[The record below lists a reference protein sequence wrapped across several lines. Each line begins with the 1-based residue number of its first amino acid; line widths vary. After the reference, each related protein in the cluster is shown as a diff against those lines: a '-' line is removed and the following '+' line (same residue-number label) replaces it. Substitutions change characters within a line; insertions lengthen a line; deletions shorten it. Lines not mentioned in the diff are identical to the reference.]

1 MHEYLGH
8 LTEEYRA
15 GRVGRRTFIRWA
27 ATFGLS
33 APAISAV
40 LAACAPTAPASPPSS
55 TAAPSTVAPAANP
68 TAAVS
73 ATLAPTSGPAAAA
86 AAATPQP
93 RRGGTIRVTG
103 SPTVEINP
111 HKLTSNGGIITV
123 FPSLNFLTRIGAD
136 GTPQPEL
143 ATSWTP
149 SADIKTWTFTLR
161 QGVKFHD
168 GSDFTADDVVAT
180 YRRLTDKSTGS
191 TAADTLNFLPMDGI
205 EKIDPSTVAFH
216 LSRPQAD
223 FPYFTYIYQAG
234 ILPAT
239 WSGDWATSP
248 IGTGPFKMTNYTAGE
263 GSSYVRNDSYWES
276 GLPYLDGIDIKIW
289 QDSSGEL
296 TALQSGASDLMSLTP
311 YDALD
316 DIRKNPNLQVLSS
329 RSASY
334 DAMHMRVDTA
344 PFDNPKVRQAL
355 ALALNRQDVLN
366 IVLGVD
372 GGELASDQPVAPI
385 LRDHVEIPIKSQD
398 LTMAKQL
405 LADAGH
411 PNGFEFDL
419 PTHTGAEWL
428 KNWALTLQQAFAPL
442 GVKANLVI
450 ETSQVYY
457 GHWTTVTTGVTEW
470 ASRSTA
476 SEILN
481 AAYRTGVNW
490 NSAHWSNPS
499 FDSTLDQLDATVDLE
514 KRKELM
520 LTLEKALS
528 DEVPAII
535 TYARSSPRG
544 MSKRVQGISQ
554 DPNRY
559 LDLRSAYLTD

>member
-8 LTEEYRA
+8 LTDEYRS

-27 ATFGLS
+27 ATLGLS
-33 APAISAV
+33 APAIGAI
-40 LAACAPTAPASPPSS
+40 LASCAP
-55 TAAPSTVAPAANP
+55 APAAPNP
-68 TAAVS
+68 TAAAP
-73 ATLAPTSGPAAAA
+73 ATPAASTA
-86 AAATPQP
+86 QP
-93 RRGGTIRVTG
+93 KRGGTIRVTG
-103 SPTVEINP
+103 SPAVEINP
-111 HKLTSNGGIITV
+111 HKLTSNGGIITT
-123 FPSLNFLTRIGAD
+123 FPCLNFLARVSAD
-136 GTPQPEL
+136 GVPQPEL

-149 SADIKTWTFTLR
+149 SADTKTWTFKLR
-161 QGVKFHD
+161 QGVNFHD
-168 GSDFTADDVVAT
+168 GRPFGADDVVAT
-180 YRRLTDKSTGS
+180 YRRLADKTTGS
-191 TAADTLNFLPMDGI
+191 TAASTLNFLPPDGI
-205 EKIDPSTVAFH
+205 EKIDDSTVAFH
-216 LSRPQAD
+216 LTRAQAD
-223 FPYFTYIYQAG
+223 FPYYTYIYQAG
-234 ILPAT
+234 ILPAN

-248 IGTGPFKMTNYTAGE
+248 IGTGPFKMTSYTAGQ
-263 GSSYVRNDSYWES
+263 GSSYVRNEAYWES
-276 GLPYLDGIDIKIW
+276 GLPYLDGIDLKIW
-289 QDSSGEL
+289 QDPSGEL
-296 TALQSGASDLMSLTP
+296 TALQSGGSDMMALTP

-334 DAMHMRVDTA
+334 DAMHMRVDTP

-366 IVLGVD
+366 IVLGPD
-372 GGELASDQPVAPI
+372 GGDLASDQPVAPI
-385 LRDHVEIPIKSQD
+385 LRDHVDVAMKTQD
-398 LTMAKQL
+398 IAKAKQL
-405 LADAGH
+405 LAEAGH

-442 GVKANLVI
+442 GVKANLVV

-457 GHWTTVTTGVTEW
+457 THWTTVTTGVTEW

-490 NSAHWSNPS
+490 NSAHWSNPT
-499 FDSTLDQLDATVDLE
+499 FDSALDQLDATVDLT

-544 MSKRVQGISQ
+544 LSKRVQGMSQ

-559 LDLRSAYLTD
+559 LDLRSVYLAA

>member
-8 LTEEYRA
+8 LTDEYRS

-27 ATFGLS
+27 ATLGLS

-40 LAACAPTAPASPPSS
+40 LASCAP
-55 TAAPSTVAPAANP
+55 APSASSPTSAPAA
-68 TAAVS
+68 TSAATQ
-73 ATLAPTSGPAAAA
+73 APAA
-86 AAATPQP
+86 TQQP
-93 RRGGTIRVTG
+93 VKGGTIRVTG
-103 SPTVEINP
+103 SPAVEINP
-111 HKLTSNGGIITV
+111 HKLTSNGGIITT
-123 FPSLNFLTRIGAD
+123 FPCLNFLARVNGD
-136 GTPQPEL
+136 GVPQPEL

-149 SADIKTWTFTLR
+149 SADVKTWTFKLR

-168 GSDFTADDVVAT
+168 GSAFGADAVVAT
-180 YRRLTDKSTGS
+180 YRRLADKSTGS
-191 TAADTLNFLPMDGI
+191 TAASTLNFLPPDGI
-205 EKIDPSTVAFH
+205 EKIDDSTVAFH
-216 LSRPQAD
+216 LSRAQAD
-223 FPYFTYIYQAG
+223 FPYYTYIYQAG
-234 ILPAT
+234 ILPAN

-248 IGTGPFKMTNYTAGE
+248 IGTGPFKMTSYTSGQ
-263 GSSYVRNDSYWES
+263 GSTYVRNEAYWES
-276 GLPYLDGIDIKIW
+276 GLPYLDGIEIKIW
-289 QDSSGEL
+289 QDPSGEL
-296 TALQSGASDLMSLTP
+296 TALQSGASDMMALTP

-355 ALALNRQDVLN
+355 ALSLNRQDVLN
-366 IVLGVD
+366 IVLGPD
-372 GGELASDQPVAPI
+372 GGDLASDQPVAPV
-385 LRDHVEIPIKSQD
+385 LRDHVDVPMKSQD
-398 LTMAKQL
+398 IAMAKQL
-405 LADAGH
+405 LSEAGH

-419 PTHTGAEWL
+419 PTHSGAEWL

-442 GVKANLVI
+442 GVKANLVV

-457 GHWTTVTTGVTEW
+457 THWTTVTTGVTEW

-481 AAYRTGVNW
+481 SAYRTGANW
-490 NSAHWSNPS
+490 NSAHWSSPA
-499 FDSTLDQLDATVDLE
+499 FDTALDQLDATVDLS

-544 MSKRVQGISQ
+544 LSKRVQGMSQ

-559 LDLRSAYLTD
+559 LDLRSVYLTS

>member
-8 LTEEYRA
+8 LADEYRS

-27 ATFGLS
+27 ATLGLS

-40 LAACAPTAPASPPSS
+40 LASCAPAPAATSPTTTAPA
-55 TAAPSTVAPAANP
+55 AVAPTTALATPAAQTQP
-68 TAAVS
+68 TAQA
-73 ATLAPTSGPAAAA
+73 
-86 AAATPQP
+86 QP
-93 RRGGTIRVTG
+93 VRGGTIRVTG
-103 SPTVEINP
+103 SPAVEINP
-111 HKLTSNGGIITV
+111 HKLTSNGGIITT
-123 FPSLNFLTRIGAD
+123 FPCLNFLARVSAD
-136 GTPQPEL
+136 GVPQPEL

-149 SADIKTWTFTLR
+149 SADTKTWTFQLR

-168 GSDFTADDVVAT
+168 GSAFNADAVVAT
-180 YRRLTDKSTGS
+180 YRRLADKSTGS
-191 TAADTLNFLPMDGI
+191 TAASTLNFLPPDGI
-205 EKIDPSTVAFH
+205 EKVDDYTVVFH
-216 LSRPQAD
+216 LSRAQAD
-223 FPYFTYIYQAG
+223 FPYYTYIYQAG
-234 ILPAT
+234 ILPAN

-248 IGTGPFKMTNYTAGE
+248 IGTGPFKMTGYNAGQ
-263 GSSYVRNDSYWES
+263 GSTYVRNESYWET

-289 QDSSGEL
+289 QDPSGEL
-296 TALQSGASDLMSLTP
+296 TALQSGASDMMALTP

-316 DIRKNPNLQVLSS
+316 DIRKNPNLQVQSS

-334 DAMHMRVDTA
+334 DAMHMRVDIA

-366 IVLGVD
+366 IVLGQD
-372 GGELASDQPVAPI
+372 GGDLANDQPVAPI
-385 LRDHVEIPIKSQD
+385 LRDHVDVGMKSQD
-398 LTMAKQL
+398 INQAKQL
-405 LADAGH
+405 LAEAGH

-419 PTHTGAEWL
+419 PTHNGAEWL

-442 GVKANLVI
+442 GVKANLVV

-457 GHWTTVTTGVTEW
+457 THWTTVTTGVTEW

-481 AAYRTGVNW
+481 SAYRTGVNW
-490 NSAHWSNPS
+490 NSAHWSNTA
-499 FDSTLDQLDATVDLE
+499 FDSALDQLDATVDLN

-544 MSKRVQGISQ
+544 LSKRVQGMSQ

-559 LDLRSAYLTD
+559 LDLRGVYLSA

>member
-8 LTEEYRA
+8 LAEEYRS

-27 ATFGLS
+27 ATLGLS
-33 APAISAV
+33 APAISTI
-40 LAACAPTAPASPPSS
+40 LAACTPAPSPAAAPTAA
-55 TAAPSTVAPAANP
+55 APAAAP
-68 TAAVS
+68 TSASAAPTTAAV
-73 ATLAPTSGPAAAA
+73 AAA
-86 AAATPQP
+86 AAATAQP
-93 RRGGTIRVTG
+93 VRGGTIRVTG
-103 SPTVEINP
+103 SPAVEINP
-111 HKLTSNGGIITV
+111 HKLTSNGGIITT
-123 FPSLNFLTRIGAD
+123 FPCLNFLARVSGD

-149 SADIKTWTFTLR
+149 SADTKTWTFKLR

-168 GSDFTADDVVAT
+168 GSTFSADDVVAT
-180 YRRLTDKSTGS
+180 YKRLADKSTGS
-191 TAADTLNFLPMDGI
+191 TAASTLNFLPPDGI
-205 EKIDPSTVAFH
+205 EKVDDYTVAFH
-216 LSRPQAD
+216 LSRAQAD
-223 FPYFTYIYQAG
+223 FPYYTYIYQAG
-234 ILPAT
+234 ILPAN
-239 WSGDWATSP
+239 WSGDWASSP
-248 IGTGPFKMTNYTAGE
+248 IGTGPFKMNSYTAGQ
-263 GSSYVRNDSYWES
+263 GSTYVRNESYWEN

-289 QDSSGEL
+289 QDPSGEL
-296 TALQSGASDLMSLTP
+296 TALQSGGSDMMALTP

-334 DAMHMRVDTA
+334 DAMHMRVDTP

-355 ALALNRQDVLN
+355 ALAINRQDVLN
-366 IVLGVD
+366 IVLGPD
-372 GGELASDQPVAPI
+372 GGDLASDQPVAPI
-385 LRDHVEIPIKSQD
+385 LRDHVDVAMKAQD
-398 LTMAKQL
+398 LAMAKQL
-405 LADAGH
+405 LAEAGH

-419 PTHTGAEWL
+419 PTHSGAEWL

-442 GVKANLVI
+442 GVKANLVV

-457 GHWTTVTTGVTEW
+457 THWTTVTTGVTEW

-481 AAYRTGVNW
+481 SAYRTGVNW
-490 NSAHWSNPS
+490 NSAHWSNPA
-499 FDSTLDQLDATVDLE
+499 FDTALDQLDATVDVN

-544 MSKRVQGISQ
+544 LSKRVQGMTQ

-559 LDLRSAYLTD
+559 LDLRSVYLTT

>member
-8 LTEEYRA
+8 LTDDYRS

-27 ATFGLS
+27 ATLGLS

-40 LAACAPTAPASPPSS
+40 LASCAPAPSAASPTSAPAP
-55 TAAPSTVAPAANP
+55 
-68 TAAVS
+68 
-73 ATLAPTSGPAAAA
+73 PAAATQA
-86 AAATPQP
+86 PAPAGTAQP
-93 RRGGTIRVTG
+93 VKGGTMRVTG
-103 SPTVEINP
+103 SPAVEINP
-111 HKLTSNGGIITV
+111 HKLTSNGGIITT
-123 FPSLNFLTRIGAD
+123 FPCLNFLARVSAD
-136 GTPQPEL
+136 GVPQPEL

-149 SADIKTWTFTLR
+149 SADVKTWTFKLR

-168 GSDFTADDVVAT
+168 GSPFGADDVVAT
-180 YRRLTDKSTGS
+180 YKRLADKSTGS
-191 TAADTLNFLPMDGI
+191 TAASTLNFLPPDGI
-205 EKIDPSTVAFH
+205 EKIDDSTVAFH
-216 LSRPQAD
+216 LSRAQAD
-223 FPYFTYIYQAG
+223 FPYYTYIYQAG
-234 ILPAT
+234 ILPAN

-248 IGTGPFKMTNYTAGE
+248 IGTGPFKMTSYTSGQ
-263 GSSYVRNDSYWES
+263 GSTYVRNEAYWEN

-289 QDSSGEL
+289 QDPSGEL
-296 TALQSGASDLMSLTP
+296 TALQSGASDMMALTP

-355 ALALNRQDVLN
+355 ALSLNRQDVLN
-366 IVLGVD
+366 IVLGPD
-372 GGELASDQPVAPI
+372 GGDLASDQPVAPV
-385 LRDHVEIPIKSQD
+385 LRDHVDVAMKNQD
-398 LTMAKQL
+398 IAMAKQL
-405 LADAGH
+405 LSEAGH

-419 PTHTGAEWL
+419 PTHSGAEWL

-442 GVKANLVI
+442 GVKANLVV

-457 GHWTTVTTGVTEW
+457 THWTTVTTGVTEW

-481 AAYRTGVNW
+481 SAYRTGVNW
-490 NSAHWSNPS
+490 NSAHWSNPA
-499 FDSTLDQLDATVDLE
+499 FDTALDQLDATVDLS

-544 MSKRVQGISQ
+544 LSKRVQGMSQ

-559 LDLRSAYLTD
+559 LDLRSVYLTS

>member
-8 LTEEYRA
+8 LTDEYRS

-27 ATFGLS
+27 ATLGLS

-40 LAACAPTAPASPPSS
+40 LASCAPAPAAQSPTAAAQPTAPAQA
-55 TAAPSTVAPAANP
+55 AAPPTSQAPA
-68 TAAVS
+68 
-73 ATLAPTSGPAAAA
+73 
-86 AAATPQP
+86 QP
-93 RRGGTIRVTG
+93 VRGGTIRVTG
-103 SPTVEINP
+103 SPAVEINP
-111 HKLTSNGGIITV
+111 HKLTSNGGIITT
-123 FPSLNFLTRIGAD
+123 FPCLNFLARVSGD
-136 GTPQPEL
+136 GVPQPEL
-143 ATSWTP
+143 ATEWTP
-149 SADIKTWTFTLR
+149 SSDTKTWTFKLR

-168 GSDFTADDVVAT
+168 GTTFNADAVVAT
-180 YRRLTDKSTGS
+180 YRRLADKSTGS
-191 TAADTLNFLPMDGI
+191 TAASTLNFLPPDGI
-205 EKIDPSTVAFH
+205 EKIDDYTVAFH
-216 LSRPQAD
+216 LSRAQAD
-223 FPYFTYIYQAG
+223 FPYYTYIYQAG
-234 ILPAT
+234 ILPAN

-248 IGTGPFKMTNYTAGE
+248 IGTGPFKMTGYTSGQ
-263 GSSYVRNDSYWES
+263 GSTYVRNEAYWEA

-289 QDSSGEL
+289 QDPSGEL
-296 TALQSGASDLMSLTP
+296 TALQSGASDMMALTP

-329 RSASY
+329 KSASY

-355 ALALNRQDVLN
+355 ALALNRQDVLT
-366 IVLGVD
+366 IVLGQD
-372 GGELASDQPVAPI
+372 GGDLANDQPVAPI
-385 LRDHVEIPIKSQD
+385 LRDHVDVGMKAQD
-398 LTMAKQL
+398 INQAKQL
-405 LADAGH
+405 LAEAGH

-419 PTHTGAEWL
+419 PTHNGAEWL

-442 GVKANLVI
+442 GVKANLVV

-457 GHWTTVTTGVTEW
+457 THWTTVTTGVTEW

-490 NSAHWSNPS
+490 NSAHWSNPA
-499 FDSTLDQLDATVDLE
+499 FDTALDQLDATVDIN

-544 MSKRVQGISQ
+544 LSKRVQGMSQ

-559 LDLRSAYLTD
+559 LDLRSVYLTA

>member
-1 MHEYLGH
+1 LAAIMHEYLGH
-8 LTEEYRA
+8 LADEYRA

-27 ATFGLS
+27 ATLGLS
-33 APAISAV
+33 APAISAI
-40 LAACAPTAPASPPSS
+40 LAACAPATPASPAAGAGAAPPAAPTTAPGSAAAPAS
-55 TAAPSTVAPAANP
+55 
-68 TAAVS
+68 
-73 ATLAPTSGPAAAA
+73 APTTAAAA
-86 AAATPQP
+86 AQP

-103 SPTVEINP
+103 SPAVEINP

-123 FPSLNFLTRIGAD
+123 FPCLNFLARVGAD

-149 SADIKTWTFTLR
+149 SDDIKTWTFKLR
-161 QGVKFHD
+161 QGVTFHD
-168 GSDFTADDVVAT
+168 GTPFGADDVVAT
-180 YRRLTDKSTGS
+180 FKRLTDKSTGS
-191 TAADTLNFLPMDGI
+191 TAASTLNFLPTDGI
-205 EKIDPSTVAFH
+205 EKVDDSTVAFH
-216 LSRPQAD
+216 LSRAQAD

-234 ILPAT
+234 ILPRN
-239 WSGDWATSP
+239 WSGDWASSP
-248 IGTGPFKMTNYTAGE
+248 IGTGPFKMTNYTPE
-263 GSSYVRNDSYWES
+263 QGSTYVRNEAYWEN
-276 GLPYLDGIDIKIW
+276 GLPYLDGIEIKIW
-289 QDSSGEL
+289 QDPSGEL
-296 TALQSGASDLMSLTP
+296 TALQSGGSDLMALTP

-316 DIRKNPNLQVLSS
+316 DIRKNPNLQVQSS

-334 DAMHMRVDTA
+334 DAMHMRVDTP

-366 IVLGVD
+366 IVLGPD
-372 GGELASDQPVAPI
+372 GGDLAYDQPVAPI
-385 LRDHVEIPIKSQD
+385 LRDHVDVAAKAQD
-398 LTMAKQL
+398 LNMAKQL

-419 PTHTGAEWL
+419 PTHSGAEWL
-428 KNWALTLQQAFAPL
+428 KNWALTLQQAFAPI
-442 GVKANLVI
+442 GVKANLVV

-457 GHWTTVTTGVTEW
+457 AHWTTVTTGVTEW

-481 AAYRTGVNW
+481 SAYRTGVNW

-499 FDSTLDQLDATVDLE
+499 FDTALDQLDATVDLQ

-520 LTLEKALS
+520 LTLEKSLS

-544 MSKRVQGISQ
+544 MSARVQGMSQ

-559 LDLRSAYLTD
+559 LDLRNVYLTS

>member
-8 LTEEYRA
+8 LAEEYRS

-27 ATFGLS
+27 ATLGLS
-33 APAISAV
+33 APAMSTI
-40 LAACAPTAPASPPSS
+40 LAACAP
-55 TAAPSTVAPAANP
+55 APS
-68 TAAVS
+68 
-73 ATLAPTSGPAAAA
+73 APTSASTAPTSAAAAATAPAAAA
-86 AAATPQP
+86 AAQP
-93 RRGGTIRVTG
+93 VRGGTIRVTG
-103 SPTVEINP
+103 SPAVEINP
-111 HKLTSNGGIITV
+111 HKLTSNGGIITT
-123 FPSLNFLTRIGAD
+123 FPCLNFLARVSGD
-136 GTPQPEL
+136 GVPQPEL

-149 SADIKTWTFTLR
+149 SADIKTWTFKLR

-168 GSDFTADDVVAT
+168 GSTFSADDVVAT
-180 YRRLTDKSTGS
+180 YKRLADKSTGS
-191 TAADTLNFLPMDGI
+191 TAASTLNFLPPDGI
-205 EKIDPSTVAFH
+205 EKVDDYTVAFH
-216 LSRPQAD
+216 LSRAQAD
-223 FPYFTYIYQAG
+223 FPYYTYIYQAG
-234 ILPAT
+234 ILPAN

-248 IGTGPFKMTNYTAGE
+248 IGTGPFKMNSYTAGQ
-263 GSSYVRNDSYWES
+263 GSTYVRNEAYWET

-289 QDSSGEL
+289 QDPSGEL
-296 TALQSGASDLMSLTP
+296 TALQSGGSDMMALTP

-366 IVLGVD
+366 IVLGPD
-372 GGELASDQPVAPI
+372 GGDLASDQPVAPI
-385 LRDHVEIPIKSQD
+385 LRDHVDVEMKTQD
-398 LTMAKQL
+398 VAKAKQL
-405 LADAGH
+405 LSEAGH
-411 PNGFEFDL
+411 PDGFDFDL
-419 PTHTGAEWL
+419 PTHSGAEWL
-428 KNWALTLQQAFAPL
+428 KNWALTLQQAFAPI
-442 GVKANLVI
+442 GVKANLVV

-457 GHWTTVTTGVTEW
+457 THWTTVTTGVTEW

-481 AAYRTGVNW
+481 SAYRTGVNW
-490 NSAHWSNPS
+490 NSAHWSNPA
-499 FDSTLDQLDATVDLE
+499 FDTALDQLDATVDLN

-544 MSKRVQGISQ
+544 LSKRVQGMSQ

-559 LDLRSAYLTD
+559 LDLRSVYLTS

>member
-8 LTEEYRA
+8 LAEEYRS

-27 ATFGLS
+27 ATLGLS
-33 APAISAV
+33 APAISTI
-40 LAACAPTAPASPPSS
+40 LAACTPAPSPATAPTAA
-55 TAAPSTVAPAANP
+55 APAAAP
-68 TAAVS
+68 TSASAAPTTAAV
-73 ATLAPTSGPAAAA
+73 AAA
-86 AAATPQP
+86 AAATAQP
-93 RRGGTIRVTG
+93 VRGGTIRVTG
-103 SPTVEINP
+103 SPAVEINP
-111 HKLTSNGGIITV
+111 HKLTSNGGIITT
-123 FPSLNFLTRIGAD
+123 FPCLNFLARVSGD

-149 SADIKTWTFTLR
+149 SADTKTWTFKLR

-168 GSDFTADDVVAT
+168 GSTFSADDVVTT
-180 YRRLTDKSTGS
+180 YKRLADKSTGS
-191 TAADTLNFLPMDGI
+191 TAASTLNFLPPDGI
-205 EKIDPSTVAFH
+205 EKVDDYTVAFH
-216 LSRPQAD
+216 LSRAQAD
-223 FPYFTYIYQAG
+223 FPYYTYIYQAG
-234 ILPAT
+234 ILPAN

-248 IGTGPFKMTNYTAGE
+248 IGTGPFKMNSYTAGQ
-263 GSSYVRNDSYWES
+263 GSTYVRNESYWEN

-289 QDSSGEL
+289 QDPSGEL
-296 TALQSGASDLMSLTP
+296 TALQSGGSDMMALTP

-334 DAMHMRVDTA
+334 DAMHMRVDTP

-355 ALALNRQDVLN
+355 ALAINRQDVLN
-366 IVLGVD
+366 IVLGPD
-372 GGELASDQPVAPI
+372 GGDLASDQPVAPI
-385 LRDHVEIPIKSQD
+385 LRDHVDVAMKAQD
-398 LTMAKQL
+398 LAMAKQL
-405 LADAGH
+405 LAEAGH

-419 PTHTGAEWL
+419 PTHSGAEWL

-442 GVKANLVI
+442 GVKANLVV

-457 GHWTTVTTGVTEW
+457 THWTTVTTGVTEW

-481 AAYRTGVNW
+481 SAYRTGVNW
-490 NSAHWSNPS
+490 NSAHWSNPA
-499 FDSTLDQLDATVDLE
+499 FDTALDQLDATVE
-514 KRKELM
+514 MNKRKELM

-544 MSKRVQGISQ
+544 LSKRVQGMTQ

-559 LDLRSAYLTD
+559 LDLRSVYLTT

>member
-8 LTEEYRA
+8 LADEYRS

-27 ATFGLS
+27 ATLGLS

-40 LAACAPTAPASPPSS
+40 LASCAPAPAATSPTTTAPAAVPPI
-55 TAAPSTVAPAANP
+55 TAVATPAAQTQP
-68 TAAVS
+68 TAQA
-73 ATLAPTSGPAAAA
+73 
-86 AAATPQP
+86 QP
-93 RRGGTIRVTG
+93 VRGGTIRVTG
-103 SPTVEINP
+103 SPAVEINP
-111 HKLTSNGGIITV
+111 HKLTSNGGIITT
-123 FPSLNFLTRIGAD
+123 FPCLNFLARVSAD
-136 GTPQPEL
+136 GVPQPEL

-149 SADIKTWTFTLR
+149 SADTKTWTFQLR

-168 GSDFTADDVVAT
+168 GSAFNADAVVAT
-180 YRRLTDKSTGS
+180 YRRLADKSTGS
-191 TAADTLNFLPMDGI
+191 TAASTLNFLPPDGI
-205 EKIDPSTVAFH
+205 EKVDDYTVVFH
-216 LSRPQAD
+216 LSRAQAD
-223 FPYFTYIYQAG
+223 FPYYTYIYQAG
-234 ILPAT
+234 ILPAN

-248 IGTGPFKMTNYTAGE
+248 IGTGPFKMTGYNAGQ
-263 GSSYVRNDSYWES
+263 GSTYVRNESYWET

-289 QDSSGEL
+289 QDPSGEL
-296 TALQSGASDLMSLTP
+296 TALQSGASDMMALTP

-316 DIRKNPNLQVLSS
+316 DIRKNPNLQVQSS

-344 PFDNPKVRQAL
+344 PFDNAKVRQAL

-366 IVLGVD
+366 IVLGQD
-372 GGELASDQPVAPI
+372 GGDLANDQPVAPI
-385 LRDHVEIPIKSQD
+385 LRDHVDVGMKSQD
-398 LTMAKQL
+398 INQAKQL
-405 LADAGH
+405 LAEAGH

-419 PTHTGAEWL
+419 PTHNGAEWL

-442 GVKANLVI
+442 GVKANLVV

-457 GHWTTVTTGVTEW
+457 THWTTVTTGVTEW

-481 AAYRTGVNW
+481 SAYRTGVNW
-490 NSAHWSNPS
+490 NSAHWSNTA
-499 FDSTLDQLDATVDLE
+499 FDSALDQLDATVDLN

-544 MSKRVQGISQ
+544 LSKRVQGMSQ

-559 LDLRSAYLTD
+559 LDLRGVYLTA

>member
-8 LTEEYRA
+8 LADEYRS

-27 ATFGLS
+27 ATLGLS

-40 LAACAPTAPASPPSS
+40 LASCAPAPAATSPTTTAPA
-55 TAAPSTVAPAANP
+55 AVAPTTAGETPAAQTQP
-68 TAAVS
+68 TAQA
-73 ATLAPTSGPAAAA
+73 
-86 AAATPQP
+86 QP
-93 RRGGTIRVTG
+93 VRGGTIRVTG
-103 SPTVEINP
+103 SPAVEINP
-111 HKLTSNGGIITV
+111 HKLTSNGGIITT
-123 FPSLNFLTRIGAD
+123 FPCLNFLARVSAD
-136 GTPQPEL
+136 GVPQPEL

-149 SADIKTWTFTLR
+149 SADTKTWTFQLR

-168 GSDFTADDVVAT
+168 GSAFNADAVVAT
-180 YRRLTDKSTGS
+180 YRRLADKSTGS
-191 TAADTLNFLPMDGI
+191 TAASTLNFLPPDGI
-205 EKIDPSTVAFH
+205 EKVDDYTVVFH
-216 LSRPQAD
+216 LSRAQAD
-223 FPYFTYIYQAG
+223 FPYYTYIYQAG
-234 ILPAT
+234 ILPAN

-248 IGTGPFKMTNYTAGE
+248 IGTGPFKMTGYNAGQ
-263 GSSYVRNDSYWES
+263 GSTYVRNESYWET

-289 QDSSGEL
+289 QDPSGEL
-296 TALQSGASDLMSLTP
+296 TALQSGASDMMALTP

-316 DIRKNPNLQVLSS
+316 DIRKNPNLQVQSS

-366 IVLGVD
+366 IVLGQD
-372 GGELASDQPVAPI
+372 GGDLANDQPVAPI
-385 LRDHVEIPIKSQD
+385 LRDHVDVGMKSQD
-398 LTMAKQL
+398 INQAKQL
-405 LADAGH
+405 LAEAGH

-419 PTHTGAEWL
+419 PTHNGAEWL
-428 KNWALTLQQAFAPL
+428 KSWALTLQQAFAPL
-442 GVKANLVI
+442 GVKANLVV

-457 GHWTTVTTGVTEW
+457 THWTTVTTGVTEW

-481 AAYRTGVNW
+481 SAYRTGVNW
-490 NSAHWSNPS
+490 NSAHWSNTA
-499 FDSTLDQLDATVDLE
+499 FDSALDQLDATVDLN

-544 MSKRVQGISQ
+544 LSKRVQGMSQ

-559 LDLRSAYLTD
+559 LDLRGVYLTA

>member
-8 LTEEYRA
+8 LADEYRS

-27 ATFGLS
+27 ATLGLS
-33 APAISAV
+33 TPAISAI
-40 LAACAPTAPASPPSS
+40 LASCAP
-55 TAAPSTVAPAANP
+55 APAAQTP
-68 TAAVS
+68 TP
-73 ATLAPTSGPAAAA
+73 APPQAAAA
-86 AAATPQP
+86 PTQVAQQP

-103 SPTVEINP
+103 SPAVEINP
-111 HKLTSNGGIITV
+111 HKLTSNGGIITT
-123 FPSLNFLTRIGAD
+123 FPCLNFLARVNAD
-136 GTPQPEL
+136 GVPQPEL

-149 SADIKTWTFTLR
+149 SADTKTWTFKLR

-168 GSDFTADDVVAT
+168 GSPFGADDVVAT
-180 YRRLTDKSTGS
+180 YRRLADKSTGS
-191 TAADTLNFLPMDGI
+191 TAASTLNFLPPDGI
-205 EKIDPSTVAFH
+205 EKIDDSTVAFH
-216 LSRPQAD
+216 LSRANAD
-223 FPYFTYIYQAG
+223 FPYYTYIYQAG
-234 ILPAT
+234 ILPAN

-248 IGTGPFKMTNYTAGE
+248 IGTGPFKMTNYNAGQ
-263 GSSYVRNDSYWES
+263 GSTYVRNESYWEN
-276 GLPYLDGIDIKIW
+276 GLPYLDGIEIKIW
-289 QDSSGEL
+289 QDPSGEL
-296 TALQSGASDLMSLTP
+296 TALQSGASDLMALTP

-366 IVLGVD
+366 IVLGTD
-372 GGELASDQPVAPI
+372 GGDLASDQPVAPI
-385 LRDHVEIPIKSQD
+385 LRDHVDVAMKSQD
-398 LTMAKQL
+398 VAKAKQL
-405 LADAGH
+405 LAEAGH

-419 PTHTGAEWL
+419 PTHSGAEWL
-428 KNWALTLQQAFAPL
+428 KNWALALQQAFAPI
-442 GVKANLVI
+442 GVKANLVV
-450 ETSQVYY
+450 ETSQVYFT
-457 GHWTTVTTGVTEW
+457 HWTTVTTGVTEW

-490 NSAHWSNPS
+490 NAAKWSNAS
-499 FDSTLDQLDATVDLE
+499 FDTALDQLDATVDLA

-520 LTLEKALS
+520 LTLEKAIS
-528 DEVPAII
+528 DEVPTII

-544 MSKRVQGISQ
+544 LSKRVQGITQ

-559 LDLRSAYLTD
+559 LDLRSVYLTS

>member
-8 LTEEYRA
+8 LADEYRS

-27 ATFGLS
+27 ATLGLS

-40 LAACAPTAPASPPSS
+40 LASCAPAPAATSPTTTAPAAVPPI
-55 TAAPSTVAPAANP
+55 TAVATPAAQTQP
-68 TAAVS
+68 TAQA
-73 ATLAPTSGPAAAA
+73 
-86 AAATPQP
+86 QP
-93 RRGGTIRVTG
+93 VRGGTIRVTG
-103 SPTVEINP
+103 SPAVEINP
-111 HKLTSNGGIITV
+111 HKLTSNGGIITT
-123 FPSLNFLTRIGAD
+123 FPCLNFLARVSAD
-136 GTPQPEL
+136 GVPQPEL

-149 SADIKTWTFTLR
+149 SADTKTWTFQLR

-168 GSDFTADDVVAT
+168 GSAFNADAVVAT
-180 YRRLTDKSTGS
+180 YRRLADKSTGS
-191 TAADTLNFLPMDGI
+191 TAASTLNFLPPDGI
-205 EKIDPSTVAFH
+205 EKVDDYTVVFH
-216 LSRPQAD
+216 LSRAQAD
-223 FPYFTYIYQAG
+223 FPYYTYIYQAG
-234 ILPAT
+234 ILPAN

-248 IGTGPFKMTNYTAGE
+248 IGTGPFKMTGYNAGQ
-263 GSSYVRNDSYWES
+263 GSTYVRNESYWET

-289 QDSSGEL
+289 QDPSGEL
-296 TALQSGASDLMSLTP
+296 TALQSGASDMMALTP

-316 DIRKNPNLQVLSS
+316 DIRKNPNLQVQSS

-366 IVLGVD
+366 IVLGQD
-372 GGELASDQPVAPI
+372 GGDLANDQPVAPI
-385 LRDHVEIPIKSQD
+385 LRDHVDVGMKSQD
-398 LTMAKQL
+398 INQAKQL
-405 LADAGH
+405 LAEAGH

-419 PTHTGAEWL
+419 PTHNGAEWL

-442 GVKANLVI
+442 GVKANLVV

-457 GHWTTVTTGVTEW
+457 THWTTVTTGVTEW

-481 AAYRTGVNW
+481 SAYRTGVNW
-490 NSAHWSNPS
+490 NSAHWSNTA
-499 FDSTLDQLDATVDLE
+499 FDSALDQLDATVDLN

-544 MSKRVQGISQ
+544 LSKRVQGMSQ

-559 LDLRSAYLTD
+559 LDLRGVYLTA

>member
-8 LTEEYRA
+8 LADEYRA

-27 ATFGLS
+27 ATLGLS
-33 APAISAV
+33 APAISAI
-40 LAACAPTAPASPPSS
+40 LAACAPGTPATPTGPAASAPPTSAPLAGPTSAPAS
-55 TAAPSTVAPAANP
+55 A
-68 TAAVS
+68 
-73 ATLAPTSGPAAAA
+73 
-86 AAATPQP
+86 QP
-93 RRGGTIRVTG
+93 RRGGIIRVTG
-103 SPTVEINP
+103 SPAVEINP
-111 HKLTSNGGIITV
+111 HKLTSNGGIITT
-123 FPSLNFLTRIGAD
+123 FPCLNFLTRVSAD
-136 GTPQPEL
+136 GVPQPEL

-149 SADIKTWTFTLR
+149 SEDIKTWTFKLR
-161 QGVKFHD
+161 QGITFHD
-168 GSDFTADDVVAT
+168 GSPFGADAVVAT
-180 YRRLTDKSTGS
+180 YKRLTDKSTGS
-191 TAADTLNFLPMDGI
+191 TAADTLNFLPTDGI
-205 EKIDPSTVAFH
+205 EKIDDSTVAFH

-234 ILPAT
+234 ILPAN

-248 IGTGPFKMTNYTAGE
+248 IGTGPFKMTNYTAGQ
-263 GSSYVRNDSYWES
+263 GSTYVRNDAYWEN
-276 GLPYLDGIDIKIW
+276 GLPYLDGIEIKIW
-289 QDSSGEL
+289 QDPSGEL
-296 TALQSGASDLMSLTP
+296 TALQSGASDLMALTP

-316 DIRKNPNLQVLSS
+316 DIRKNPNLQVQVS

-334 DAMHMRVDTA
+334 DAMHMRVDTP

-355 ALALNRQDVLN
+355 AVSLDRQEVLN
-366 IVLGVD
+366 IVLGPN
-372 GGELASDQPVAPI
+372 GGDLASDQPVAPI
-385 LRDHVEIPIKSQD
+385 LRDHVDVAMKAQD
-398 LTMAKQL
+398 LNMARQL

-442 GVKANLVI
+442 GVKANLVV

-457 GHWTTVTTGVTEW
+457 AHWTTVTSGVTEW

-481 AAYRTGVNW
+481 SAYRTGVNW
-490 NSAHWSNPS
+490 NSAHWSNPN
-499 FDSTLDQLDATVDLE
+499 FDMALNQLDATVDLQ

-544 MSKRVQGISQ
+544 MSARVQGMSQ

-559 LDLRSAYLTD
+559 LDLRSVYLTA